1 MHIVNFHKATL
12 CLLISVVNKTVAH
25 PLLVFKEQEAKC
37 QYSDSDFQSYRTA
50 RALAM
55 AAYLRANISEQIKK
69 GSTVSIQTVFSVAYF
84 GIKCQ
89 PGGTEIDRTIRLL
102 FIFY

>member
-1 MHIVNFHKATL
+1 
-12 CLLISVVNKTVAH
+12 
-25 PLLVFKEQEAKC
+25 
-37 QYSDSDFQSYRTA
+37 
-50 RALAM
+50 M

-89 PGGTEIDRTIRLL
+89 PGGTEIDRTTRLL